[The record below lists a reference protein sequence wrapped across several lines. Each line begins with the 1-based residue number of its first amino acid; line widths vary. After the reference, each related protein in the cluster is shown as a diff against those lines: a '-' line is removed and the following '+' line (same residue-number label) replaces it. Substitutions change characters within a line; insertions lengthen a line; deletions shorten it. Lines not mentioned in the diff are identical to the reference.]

1 LKISIPEELDRIR
14 SEIRDITSDIIRK
27 VQRRN
32 ELSKQIGAIKKK
44 LNFDVKDEKVEQDI
58 RTFISK
64 LSNEIGID
72 PDFAGR
78 LLNILLAESLRLQL
92 TEQHDSTQ
100 FESHLAVFM
109 KAKKLES
116 SGKKIIH
123 MEVGEPDYPPPESV
137 RKALSNVFESRQYH
151 YSETKGITKLRTS
164 IAQTI
169 GNHITTDKV
178 IVTPGGRFAVFV
190 AIASLLTAGDELICI
205 EPAWPAYRECA
216 AFVGSTTNILKTTL
230 EEDWN
235 PNIRKLESMINGN
248 TKMIA
253 LNYPNNPTGRILNK
267 SIMEKIVSLA
277 KDHRIY
283 VLSDEVYRDYV
294 FTEFTSVL
302 EYRYEK
308 SIVISSFSKG
318 HAMTGFR
325 VGYAIAEE
333 NLIDKMAKVQATAL
347 TSVAEPM
354 QYAALAAIE
363 DSSAE
368 NAKRIKRRLEIISDK
383 LREMS
388 LRFVRPDGAMYVYPE
403 LGIGKSDVE
412 FVQKALD
419 LGVAVAPGSGFGDC
433 YAQFIR
439 ISACQPDDQLEKGLE
454 LLKAAMSSC

>member
-1 LKISIPEELDRIR
+1 M
-14 SEIRDITSDIIRK
+14 
-27 VQRRN
+27 QRRN
-32 ELSKQIGAIKKK
+32 ELSKQIGVIKNK
-44 LNFDVKDEKVEQDI
+44 LRIDVKDEKVEQDI

-78 LLNILLAESLRLQL
+78 LLNILLTESLRLQL
-92 TEQHDSTQ
+92 TEQPDSTKV
-100 FESHLAVFM
+100 ESHLAVFM

-116 SGKKIIH
+116 AGKKIIH

-137 RKALSNVFESRQYH
+137 RKALSSVFESRQYH

-164 IAQTI
+164 IAQTV
-169 GNHITTDKV
+169 GNHVSTEKV
-178 IVTPGGRFAVFV
+178 MVTPGGRFAVFA
-190 AIASLLTAGDELICI
+190 AIVSLLAAGDELICI

-216 AFVGSTTNILKTTL
+216 ALVGSTTNILRTTL
-230 EEDWN
+230 EDGWN
-235 PNIRKLESMINGN
+235 PDIKKLETMINGN

-253 LNYPNNPTGRILNK
+253 LNYPNNPTGRILKKN
-267 SIMEKIVSLA
+267 IMEKIVSLA
-277 KDHRIY
+277 RDHRIY
-283 VLSDEVYRDYV
+283 ILSDEVYRDYA

-302 EYRYEK
+302 EYGYEK

-363 DSSAE
+363 DSSTE

-383 LREMS
+383 LRKMS

-403 LGIGKSDVE
+403 LGNGKIDIVL
-412 FVQKALD
+412 VQKALD
-419 LGVAVAPGSGFGDC
+419 MGVAVAPGSGFGDH
-433 YAQFIR
+433 YTQYIR

>member
-1 LKISIPEELDRIR
+1 M
-14 SEIRDITSDIIRK
+14 RK
-27 VQRRN
+27 VHRRN
-32 ELSKQIGAIKKK
+32 ELSKQIGAIKNK
-44 LNFDVKDEKVEQDI
+44 LRINVKDEKVEQDI
-58 RTFISK
+58 RSSISN

-92 TEQHDSTQ
+92 NEQPDPTQ

-109 KAKKLES
+109 KAKKLEA

-123 MEVGEPDYPPPESV
+123 LEVGEPDYPPPENV
-137 RKALSNVFESRQYH
+137 REALSSVFEAKQYH

-164 IAQTI
+164 IAKKI
-169 GNHITTDKV
+169 GNHVTTDKV
-178 IVTPGGRFAVFV
+178 IVTPGGRFAVFA

-205 EPAWPAYRECA
+205 EPAWPAYRESA

-230 EEDWN
+230 EEEWN
-235 PNIRKLESMINGN
+235 PDIKKLENMISGN

-267 SIMEKIVSLA
+267 NIMEKIVSLA
-277 KDHRIY
+277 KDLKIY
-283 VLSDEVYRDYV
+283 VLSDEVYSDYA
-294 FTEFTSVL
+294 FNEFTSIL
-302 EYRYEK
+302 EYGYEK

-333 NLIDKMAKVQATAL
+333 NIIDKMAKVQATAL

-368 NAKRIKRRLEIISDK
+368 NAKRIERRLELISK
-383 LREMS
+383 RLREMS
-388 LRFVRPDGAMYVYPE
+388 LRFVKPDGAMYVYPK
-403 LGIGKSDVE
+403 LGDGERDVE
-412 FVQKALD
+412 LVQKALD
-419 LGVAVAPGSGFGDC
+419 LGVAVAPGSGFGGG
-433 YAQFIR
+433 YTQFIR
-439 ISACQPDDQLEKGLE
+439 LSACQPDHQLEKGLD
-454 LLKAAMSSC
+454 LLKTAISLG

>member
-1 LKISIPEELDRIR
+1 M
-14 SEIRDITSDIIRK
+14 RK

-32 ELSKQIGAIKKK
+32 ELSKQIGAIKNK
-44 LNFDVKDEKVEQDI
+44 LRINVKDEKVEQDI
-58 RTFISK
+58 RSSISN
-64 LSNEIGID
+64 LSDEIGID

-92 TEQHDSTQ
+92 NEKPDPTQ

-109 KAKKLES
+109 KAKKLEA

-123 MEVGEPDYPPPESV
+123 MEVGEPDYPPPENV
-137 RKALSNVFESRQYH
+137 RKALSSVFEAKQYH
-151 YSETKGITKLRTS
+151 YSETKGIIKLRTS
-164 IAQTI
+164 IAKKT
-169 GNHITTDKV
+169 GNRVTTDKV
-178 IVTPGGRFAVFV
+178 IVTPGGRFAVFA
-190 AIASLLTAGDELICI
+190 AIACLLTAGDELICI
-205 EPAWPAYRECA
+205 EPAWPAYRESA
-216 AFVGSTTNILKTTL
+216 AFV
-230 EEDWN
+230 EEEWN
-235 PNIRKLESMINGN
+235 PDINKLESMINGN

-267 SIMEKIVSLA
+267 NIMEKIVSLA

-283 VLSDEVYRDYV
+283 VLSDEVYCDYV
-294 FTEFTSVL
+294 FNEFSSIL
-302 EYRYEK
+302 EYGYEK

-333 NLIDKMAKVQATAL
+333 NIINKMAKVQATAL

-368 NAKRIKRRLEIISDK
+368 NAKRIERRLEIISKK

-388 LRFVRPDGAMYVYPE
+388 LRFVKPDGGMYVYPK
-403 LGIGKSDVE
+403 LGDGKRDVE
-412 FVQKALD
+412 LVQKALD

-433 YAQFIR
+433 YTQFIR
-439 ISACQPDDQLEKGLE
+439 ISACQPDHQLEKGLD
-454 LLKAAMSSC
+454 LLKTAMSLC